1 MRRAL
6 ITRRIRSKPR
16 PPQTRRPRLM
26 QRRTRANKNPGVRG
40 HREARVRDRRDDQ
53 ARSSGDRRGRESRA
67 GSNDENGLPAG
78 GRRTVRGRETSG
90 GGDHPRAGRG
100 GADDHH
106 HVALQHRSG
115 GAPVGQSLDLS
126 AAVSPE
132 GAWTVTQVTRRARA
146 VVEGGLL
153 PLWVR
158 GEISGFKAWQ
168 SGHWYFALR
177 DRSAQIRC
185 VMFQKDNRRLPA
197 PPQDGMQVF
206 LFARPTVWEE
216 KGEFRLTVVDLLS
229 TEAGGL
235 WQLAFEKA
243 KAALAKDG
251 LLDPARKRALPRYP
265 LRIAVV
271 TSPDGAALRD
281 IIAVTARRWPVAEL
295 LVLPTRVQGEGAEQ
309 EICAALALLCRVE
322 GLDVA
327 IIGRGGGSREDLWTF
342 NHERV
347 ARAVAALPVPVI
359 SAVGHETDVT
369 LCDLVADLR
378 APTPSAAAEAA
389 TPDRDDVL
397 VELAHLGARLARGL
411 AGRSGRVAERL
422 DRTFDRLTGTLE
434 RRLERLR
441 EARARLTAAE
451 AQVKQVLSD
460 QAGHLKVEDFDG

>member
-1 MRRAL
+1 M
-6 ITRRIRSKPR
+6 
-16 PPQTRRPRLM
+16 
-26 QRRTRANKNPGVRG
+26 
-40 HREARVRDRRDDQ
+40 
-53 ARSSGDRRGRESRA
+53 
-67 GSNDENGLPAG
+67 
-78 GRRTVRGRETSG
+78 
-90 GGDHPRAGRG
+90 
-100 GADDHH
+100 
-106 HVALQHRSG
+106 
-115 GAPVGQSLDLS
+115 GQSLDLF

-146 VVEGGLL
+146 VVEAGLL

-206 LFARPTVWEE
+206 LFARPTVWED

-235 WQLAFEKA
+235 WQLAFEKT

-251 LLDPARKRALPRYP
+251 LLDPARKRPLPPYP
-265 LRIAVV
+265 LRIGIV
-271 TSPDGAALRD
+271 TSPDGAALQD
-281 IIAVTARRWPVAEL
+281 IIAVTGRRWPVAEL

-322 GLDVA
+322 GLDLA

-378 APTPSAAAEAA
+378 AATPSAAAEAA
-389 TPDRDDVL
+389 TPDRADVL
-397 VELAHLGARLARGL
+397 VELAHLGTRLARGL

-434 RRLERLR
+434 RRLERHRHELSGLAGRLDALSPLKILERGYALARDEQGRVLKRVVQFPSGLR
-441 EARARLTAAE
+441 FRLRVTDGEVAARAGE
-451 AQVKQVLSD
+451 S
-460 QAGHLKVEDFDG
+460 

>member
-1 MRRAL
+1 
-6 ITRRIRSKPR
+6 
-16 PPQTRRPRLM
+16 
-26 QRRTRANKNPGVRG
+26 
-40 HREARVRDRRDDQ
+40 
-53 ARSSGDRRGRESRA
+53 
-67 GSNDENGLPAG
+67 
-78 GRRTVRGRETSG
+78 
-90 GGDHPRAGRG
+90 
-100 GADDHH
+100 
-106 HVALQHRSG
+106 
-115 GAPVGQSLDLS
+115 VGQSLDLF

-146 VVEGGLL
+146 VVEAGLL

-206 LFARPTVWEE
+206 LFARPTLWEE

-251 LLDPARKRALPRYP
+251 LLDPARKRPLPPYP
-265 LRIAVV
+265 LRIAVA
-271 TSPDGAALRD
+271 TSPDGAGLQD

-322 GLDVA
+322 GLDLA

-369 LCDLVADLR
+369 LCDLVADVR
-378 APTPSAAAEAA
+378 AATPSAAAEAA
-389 TPDRDDVL
+389 TPDRADVL
-397 VELAHLGARLARGL
+397 AALAHLGARLARGL

-434 RRLERLR
+434 RRLERHRHELSGLAGRLDALSPLKILERGYALARDEQGRVLKRVVQFPSGLR
-441 EARARLTAAE
+441 FRLRVTDGDVAARAGE
-451 AQVKQVLSD
+451 S
-460 QAGHLKVEDFDG
+460 